1 MAVENTGLT
10 LTFEDLRD
18 RVAEHQFGG
27 SGDYSDETFTTAERA
42 VIDSLVSDG
51 LRQFYKPP
59 RVDSKRHDW
68 TFLSPA
74 DTFTINAPQSSGTI
88 QYDHTGHA
96 KGERA
101 ILLSSATFD
110 AEASGGWDYSQS
122 MIEIAGVDYQISS
135 WYDATTL
142 LLTSS
147 NNPGSDVAALTN
159 YEVHQSNYILPDD
172 FGRMVEDPT
181 FAQKD
186 NAWYTLKMIS
196 EARIREMRQRSFNQ
210 SFASGKP
217 QFIAIRPL
225 KNDPTT
231 VNQKELVF
239 WPDVSS
245 SATVIYR
252 YRVRPGLP
260 TSTSSPSGYVY
271 GASDHSDTILYS
283 CLAES
288 ELRLD
293 GGRGAYFQKFMDC
306 LAASTLYDRNDNKAQ
321 VLGYNADASDSYDV
335 LSVRRTYLYGSGVT
349 YKGAGT

>member
-1 MAVENTGLT
+1 MAVENTGLA

-27 SGDYSDETFTTAERA
+27 SGDYSDSSFTTEEQA
-42 VIDSLVSDG
+42 VIDSLVADG

-59 RVDSKRHDW
+59 MVDGKRHDW
-68 TFLSPA
+68 TFLSPV
-74 DTFTINAPQSSGTI
+74 DTFTINTPQSSGTI

-96 KGERA
+96 NGERA
-101 ILLSSATFD
+101 VLLSSATFD
-110 AEASGGWDYSQS
+110 AESSGGWDYSQS
-122 MIEIAGVDYQISS
+122 MIEIDGVDYQISS
-135 WYDATTL
+135 RYDATTL
-142 LLTSS
+142 LLSS
-147 NNPGSDVAALTN
+147 TNNPGSDVAAGKS
-159 YEVHQSNYILPDD
+159 YEVHQSNYILPND
-172 FGRMVEDPT
+172 FGRLVEDPT

-186 NAWYTLKMIS
+186 NAWYTLKMVS
-196 EARIREMRQRSFNQ
+196 EARIRELRQRSFNQ
-210 SFASGKP
+210 NFASGKP

-231 VNQKELVF
+231 VNQKEMVF

-260 TSTSSPSGYVY
+260 TSTTEPSGYVY

-283 CLAES
+283 CLSES

-293 GGRGAYFQKFMDC
+293 GGRGGYYQKFLDC
-306 LAASTLYDRNDNKAQ
+306 LAASTQFDRNDNKAQ
-321 VLGYNADASDSYDV
+321 VLGYNSDASDHHDV
-335 LSVRRTYLYGSGVT
+335 FSIRRTYLYGSGVT
-349 YKGAGT
+349 YKGTGT